1 MLITAFI
8 VGQALSLAAT
18 PARAEAELDAVTVV
32 GTKTE
37 RVLATMPGTITIK
50 TSAALRR
57 ELAQSIK
64 DALRYEAGVSVQ
76 NQPSRFGLAGFNIR
90 GLDANRVL
98 IEVDGT
104 RVADGFSIGSFSNAG
119 RDAVELDVLK
129 RMEIVRG
136 SASSLYGSAAM
147 GGVVAFTTRD
157 AVDFLNPGE
166 SFAAAGRVGSSGADN
181 GRFASSTVAFGS
193 EQAGAFIS
201 FSNREYERTD
211 TFGSRDV
218 IGSTRDVPN
227 PQDSTRRALLAKFNG
242 TFGEAQK
249 IALTFDASK
258 SAIDTDVRSALG
270 TTNLGP
276 SVINTTA
283 LFGDDQAT
291 RRRIAVDYQ
300 WQPKLAA
307 FDALGVK
314 LYQQMSETKQR
325 TQELRTTTTRAVVTP
340 AERLR
345 SFQFDQELRG
355 VDVRAQKSWPLAVL
369 GGGTHRLTY
378 GLSALQS
385 VTDQLR
391 DGSTRNLIT
400 GVVATVVG
408 PDAFPV
414 RDFPRSQTRE
424 SSAYIQSEL
433 DFTDIGLTVI
443 PGLRADQF
451 RLRPKADAIFSADNP
466 GITPTNLSESAIS
479 PKLGML
485 YQLRPGL
492 ALHSQISTGFRAPPY
507 NDVNVGFTN
516 LQFGYT
522 AIPNAAL
529 KSESSRS
536 FELGVRANG
545 PGGYVDLV
553 SYQNR
558 YTDFIESFVLVGVNP
573 QTQISTF
580 QSQNLGR
587 VRIRGTELR
596 AQAFLG
602 EFFTSLEGFAL
613 RSAIATSHG
622 DDVER
627 KLPLASIDPTKAVL
641 GISYG
646 RESWRVELIGTG
658 VQRKGR
664 VNDSFGLQFRPGG
677 YASFD
682 LLAEYKFNATA
693 ALNIAVFNLGD
704 RQYFDWSD
712 VRGRPATDLG
722 ILRFSRPGRNVNAA
736 LNFTW

>member
-8 VGQALSLAAT
+8 LGQALSQAAT
-18 PARAEAELDAVTVV
+18 SSARQEAELNAITVV

-37 RVLATMPGTITIK
+37 RVLSSTPGTITIK

-98 IEVDGT
+98 IEVDGA

-166 SFAAAGRVGSSGADN
+166 SFAAAGRVGNSGADN
-181 GRFASSTVAFGS
+181 GRFVSSTVAFGS

-201 FSNREYERTD
+201 FSNREYEPTD

-242 TFGEAQK
+242 AFGEAQK
-249 IALTFDASK
+249 IALTFDVSK
-258 SAIDTDVRSALG
+258 SAVDTDVRSSLGAL
-270 TTNLGP
+270 TSGP
-276 SVINTTA
+276 TVTDTTA
-283 LFGDDQAT
+283 LFGDDQAE

-300 WQPKLAA
+300 WQPKFAA
-307 FDALGVK
+307 YDLLGVK
-314 LYQQMSETKQR
+314 LYHQNSETEQR
-325 TQELRTTTTRAVVTP
+325 TQELRTTTTRGVATL

-345 SFQFDQELRG
+345 SFQFDQVLRG
-355 VDVRAQKSWPLAVL
+355 VDVRAQKSWPLA
-369 GGGTHRLTY
+369 GGTHRLTY
-378 GLSALQS
+378 GLSALTS
-385 VTDQLR
+385 ETDQLR

-400 GVVATVVG
+400 GVISTVVG

-414 RDFPRSQTRE
+414 RDFPRSETRE

-433 DFTDIGLTVI
+433 DFTDIGLTLI
-443 PGLRADQF
+443 PGLRADQY
-451 RLRPKADAIFSADNP
+451 RLSPKADAIFNADNP
-466 GITPTNLSESAIS
+466 GITPAKLSESAIS
-479 PKLGML
+479 PKLGAL

-492 ALHSQISTGFRAPPY
+492 ALHSQFSTGFRAPPY
-507 NDVNVGFTN
+507 SDVNVGFTN

-522 AIPNAAL
+522 AIPNTNL

-536 FELGVRANG
+536 LELGLRANG

-553 SYQNR
+553 TYQNR

-573 QTQISTF
+573 QTQISSF

-596 AQAFLG
+596 GQAILG
-602 EFFTSLEGFAL
+602 EFFPSLEGFEL

-622 DDVER
+622 DDQER
-627 KLPLASIDPTKAVL
+627 NLPLASVDPTKAVL
-641 GISYG
+641 GISYAQPN
-646 RESWRVELIGTG
+646 WRVELIGTG

-664 VNDSFGLQFRPGG
+664 VDDSLGKQFRPGG

-682 LLAEYKFNATA
+682 LIGEYKFSSVAT
-693 ALNIAVFNLGD
+693 LNLAVFNLGD
-704 RQYFDWSD
+704 RKYFDWSD

-722 ILRFSRPGRNVNAA
+722 ILRFSRPGRSVNAA
-736 LNFTW
+736 LNFIW